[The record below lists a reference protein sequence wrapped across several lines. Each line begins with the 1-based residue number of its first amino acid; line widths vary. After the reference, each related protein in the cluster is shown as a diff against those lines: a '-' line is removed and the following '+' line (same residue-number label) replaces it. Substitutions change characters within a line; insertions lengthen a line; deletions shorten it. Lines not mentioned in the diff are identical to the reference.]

1 MGIPSIME
9 TGVKTIRGLAPLIK
23 SGAVSV
29 PKLVQ
34 DTLTRISR
42 LDPAINSYITV
53 LSESALREGEMAD
66 KQIAE
71 GRYLGPLH
79 GIPIAVKDLFYIKG
93 VRMTA
98 GSKIL
103 FNHIANYDSTVIRRL
118 HEAGAILLGTTN
130 LHEFA
135 AGATNVNPFFGA
147 VHNPWDLTR
156 ISGGSSGGSAAA
168 VSAGLALGALGTD
181 TAGSVRIP
189 AALCGV
195 VGLKPTYGMVSKF
208 GVIPPEAAFDTVGVL
223 TRCAWD
229 AAALFSIITGHDP
242 LDPTSVRAEV
252 LDFIAGVEESFSH
265 GRIGVPRGFFQDV
278 IDQRISKFFER
289 FITNLGRLEVAS
301 EDVEIKDIDRAFD
314 IWFPIHR
321 AENAAFHAEWYPSRS
336 SEYGED
342 VRRGLQSGME
352 VTAVQYLNAQKSRAR
367 MEKEMVETM
376 SHLDYLALPTVAVP
390 APRIGED
397 PMRVGG
403 KAFDVHRLL
412 IKLTVPFNVT
422 GFPSLSLPIGSID
435 GLPVGA
441 QIVGKPF
448 EEVKIMALANA
459 YEEKYGLF
467 GEPTLN

>member
-1 MGIPSIME
+1 M
-9 TGVKTIRGLAPLIK
+9 
-23 SGAVSV
+23 
-29 PKLVQ
+29 
-34 DTLTRISR
+34 
-42 LDPAINSYITV
+42 
-53 LSESALREGEMAD
+53 
-66 KQIAE
+66 
-71 GRYLGPLH
+71 
-79 GIPIAVKDLFYIKG
+79 
-93 VRMTA
+93 
-98 GSKIL
+98 
-103 FNHIANYDSTVIRRL
+103 
-118 HEAGAILLGTTN
+118 
-130 LHEFA
+130 
-135 AGATNVNPFFGA
+135 
-147 VHNPWDLTR
+147 
-156 ISGGSSGGSAAA
+156 
-168 VSAGLALGALGTD
+168 
-181 TAGSVRIP
+181 
-189 AALCGV
+189 
-195 VGLKPTYGMVSKF
+195 
-208 GVIPPEAAFDTVGVL
+208 VIPPEAAFDTVGVL

-314 IWFPIHR
+314 IWFPICR

-412 IKLTVPFNVT
+412 IKLTLPFNVT

-467 GEPTLN
+467 GEPRTRRCQSRDRIPLVTASSGSHPTSEKASSG

>member
-1 MGIPSIME
+1 MGIPSIMQ

-156 ISGGSSGGSAAA
+156 ISGGSSGGAAPA
-168 VSAGLALGALGTD
+168 VVAGLGA
-181 TAGSVRIP
+181 I
-189 AALCGV
+189 
-195 VGLKPTYGMVSKF
+195 
-208 GVIPPEAAFDTVGVL
+208 
-223 TRCAWD
+223 
-229 AAALFSIITGHDP
+229 
-242 LDPTSVRAEV
+242 
-252 LDFIAGVEESFSH
+252 
-265 GRIGVPRGFFQDV
+265 VPRAP
-278 IDQRISKFFER
+278 K
-289 FITNLGRLEVAS
+289 
-301 EDVEIKDIDRAFD
+301 
-314 IWFPIHR
+314 
-321 AENAAFHAEWYPSRS
+321 
-336 SEYGED
+336 
-342 VRRGLQSGME
+342 
-352 VTAVQYLNAQKSRAR
+352 TAPPRDA
-367 MEKEMVETM
+367 
-376 SHLDYLALPTVAVP
+376 P
-390 APRIGED
+390 AWR
-397 PMRVGG
+397 
-403 KAFDVHRLL
+403 
-412 IKLTVPFNVT
+412 
-422 GFPSLSLPIGSID
+422 
-435 GLPVGA
+435 
-441 QIVGKPF
+441 Q
-448 EEVKIMALANA
+448 
-459 YEEKYGLF
+459 
-467 GEPTLN
+467 